1 MVHLFVPIKNKN
13 DKYPTFSQKVVT
25 MRVIVLILTLCMI
38 PAAFIQF
45 IIEDRVSDSF
55 HLQIVSGLR
64 KRTYWIAGFVY
75 DLV

>member
-1 MVHLFVPIKNKN
+1 
-13 DKYPTFSQKVVT
+13 